1 MTEREKTELETD
13 NERDFVCEGVSYRRN
28 VSGICSHVYVF
39 GTDNR
44 CVCVCVCICL
54 AGRLCPVVLDTIEPL
69 RSRYTLTGNMQR
81 GENKTL
87 CLQVRC
93 RIALRTYWIDY
104 RHRMLTGQGVR

>member
-1 MTEREKTELETD
+1 MRDTLCVRESHI
-13 NERDFVCEGVSYRRN
+13 EGMYPA
-28 VSGICSHVYVF
+28 YVHMF
-39 GTDNR
+39 MCLGQTIG
-44 CVCVCVCICL
+44 VCVCVCICL

-104 RHRMLTGQGVR
+104 RHRILTGQGVR